1 MSDDNFKFITFLD
14 FLILGEKWAW
24 KQNAVKRSIIII
36 GEKKRLFFKQL
47 RLQFWDMKRNESL
60 RI

>member
-1 MSDDNFKFITFLD
+1 MSDSNFKFITFLD

-36 GEKKRLFFKQL
+36 GEKSDYFFKQL
-47 RLQFWDMKRNESL
+47 RLQFWD
-60 RI
+60 

>member
-14 FLILGEKWAW
+14 FLILKEKWAW
-24 KQNAVKRSIIII
+24 IQNAVKRSIIII

-47 RLQFWDMKRNESL
+47 RLQFWDMKRNE
-60 RI
+60 